1 MYTVAAN
8 YMTDTFD
15 TLSMDVHVDSS
26 DVYYDRE
33 VRVTRNKSVVRL
45 SWFIVNGKLESRHD
59 YFMLEL

>member
-1 MYTVAAN
+1 VQNVQMYTVAAN

-33 VRVTRNKSVVRL
+33 VRVTRNTSVVRL
-45 SWFIVNGKLESRHD
+45 S
-59 YFMLEL
+59 